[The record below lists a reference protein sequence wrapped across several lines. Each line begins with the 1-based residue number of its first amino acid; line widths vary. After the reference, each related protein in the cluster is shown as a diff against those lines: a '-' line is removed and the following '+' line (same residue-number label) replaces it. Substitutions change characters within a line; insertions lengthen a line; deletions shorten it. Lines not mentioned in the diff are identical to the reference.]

1 MNKSFEDQWKDA
13 LSDASQTPPPEIWER
28 VETELD
34 RKKSGFIL
42 WMNPARAGLAWKNP
56 AILSGVAAAVALVLG
71 TLFFVNL
78 PAPENGVSKNTGAP
92 VKIQE
97 PAGQK
102 PETPLPVPTVTA
114 DAPLAINQPEKNPE
128 IRTLASQTGEKQTVR
143 PAQPL
148 LAGLTNE
155 NPEPVHEEGI
165 AAVSYAALD
174 PLPFR
179 EMEVYT
185 EYPRVQAPVEYS
197 PAINRKVSKEKKTWM
212 GLIASNAPFNPNF
225 SAPGFQ
231 QQALN
236 AVHNSNA
243 LLAFDKGHQGMN
255 GNSFYSN
262 SSRTDARSSFK
273 SGQSMSFGFIFGRKL
288 KKRLALE
295 SGVRFTRAT
304 ATHTSNVYAVNKI
317 TGETES
323 FSHAN
328 YLSSDK
334 GLSDV
339 LISVNGTSHYSYHFL
354 SVPLLLNYHVLNI
367 GKLNMNA
374 VGGLSNEFLLSGTVV
389 NSKQNEHS
397 FTAGNSNFRAVSIA
411 GVGGIRLS
419 YPVTSAL
426 DINLGGTYQHFITS
440 GLQKSADATFR
451 PSTMGI
457 NLGLSVRQ

>member
-28 VETELD
+28 VEAELD

-42 WMNPARAGLAWKNP
+42 WVNPARAGQAWRKT
-56 AILSGVAAAVALVLG
+56 AMLSGVAAAVALVLG

-78 PAPENGVSKNTGAP
+78 PAPERGVSKTAAP
-92 VKIQE
+92 PVRVQE

-102 PETPLPVPTVTA
+102 PESPSLRPAATA
-114 DAPLAINQPEKNPE
+114 DASPAIYQAEKSPETHVFAPPAK
-128 IRTLASQTGEKQTVR
+128 EKQAIL

-148 LAGLTNE
+148 LATRISEPGPVNE
-155 NPEPVHEEGI
+155 NTVPV
-165 AAVSYAALD
+165 VYTTLD
-174 PLPFR
+174 PLPYR
-179 EMEVYT
+179 ELEVYT
-185 EYPRVQAPVEYS
+185 GLPRIQAPVEYS
-197 PAINRKVSKEKKTWM
+197 PAISRKAQKEKKIWM
-212 GLIASNAPFNPNF
+212 GLIAANAPFNPNF

-231 QQALN
+231 QQALS
-236 AVHNSNA
+236 AVQNSSA

-288 KKRLALE
+288 KKRLSLE

-304 ATHTSNVYAVNKI
+304 ATHTSNVYAVNKA

-354 SVPLLLNYHVLNI
+354 SVPLLLNYQLLNI

-389 NSKQNEHS
+389 NSKQNEHT
-397 FTAGNSNFRAVSIA
+397 FTAGNSNFRPVSIA

-419 YPVTSAL
+419 YPITSVL

-440 GLQKSADATFR
+440 GLQKNTDATFR
-451 PSTMGI
+451 PSMMGI